1 MEVGCDGFRH
11 ISGLPFLRLN
21 LGHSQITKAAIFHL
35 QTIPLTCLNISYCR
49 MLDGIAIDYLVDMPL
64 TQLDIECCPKITNIG
79 LAFLSKLPLT
89 DLVIRWSSNITDS
102 DIISLSNCP
111 LSRLAFSGSNIT
123 DHRCQFTPITY
134 PHPRF
139 KISVYVWL

>member
-21 LGHSQITKAAIFHL
+21 LGHSQVTKAAIFHL
-35 QTIPLTCLNISYCR
+35 QIIPLIYLNISYCR
-49 MLDGIAIDYLVDMPL
+49 MLDDIAIDYLV
-64 TQLDIECCPKITNIG
+64 IECCPKITNIG

-102 DIISLSNCP
+102 DIVSLSNCP